1 MTSAFPSPRPARED
15 DVTAFPI
22 DATGPDLT
30 ETVNVRTGLIR
41 ASGRLTSQ
49 GADLLS
55 GTADSLRGGGHDRV
69 VLDLTDV
76 RAADS
81 AGLHILEELER
92 SFAADGG
99 TLIVRRAPGEAG
111 GG

>member
-1 MTSAFPSPRPARED
+1 
-15 DVTAFPI
+15 VTASASLH
-22 DATGPDLT
+22 DATGPELT

-41 ASGRLTSQ
+41 ASGHLTSL

-55 GTADSLRGGGHDRV
+55 GTADSLRGEGHRRV

-81 AGLHILEELER
+81 AGLDILSELER
-92 SFAADGG
+92 SFAAEGG
-99 TLIVRRAPGEAG
+99 QLVVRRSPGETVG
-111 GG
+111 G

>member
-1 MTSAFPSPRPARED
+1 VTTSLH
-15 DVTAFPI
+15 

-30 ETVNVRTGLIR
+30 ETVNVRSGLIR
-41 ASGRLTSQ
+41 ASGRLTPQ

-55 GTADSLRGGGHDRV
+55 GTADSLRDGGHRRV

-76 RAADS
+76 RTADS
-81 AGLHILEELER
+81 AGLDILSELER

-99 TLIVRRAPGEAG
+99 QLIVRRAPGQAVG
-111 GG
+111 G